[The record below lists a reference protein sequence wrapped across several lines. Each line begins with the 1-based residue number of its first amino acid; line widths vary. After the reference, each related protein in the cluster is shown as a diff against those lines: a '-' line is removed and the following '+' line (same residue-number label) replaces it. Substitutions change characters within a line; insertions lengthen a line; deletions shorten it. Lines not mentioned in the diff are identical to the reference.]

1 MPALQP
7 KAGKVINYIRNATW
21 VSVNLAGDITK
32 DGMGTNLAYTEEEK
46 KLYREDPAAFR
57 EYRKYIE
64 RSCVLPSPPIYYPLI
79 LASLPHS

>member
-1 MPALQP
+1 
-7 KAGKVINYIRNATW
+7 
-21 VSVNLAGDITK
+21 
-32 DGMGTNLAYTEEEK
+32 MGTNFAYTEEEK